1 MNASQPYPAA
11 AAPPLHSFQELRPR
25 ERARALLDAGT
36 FRELLDPFERIRSPW
51 LEPPGIIPQ
60 SDDGVVVARG
70 TIDARPAVCLAT
82 DGAFQGG
89 SLGEVSGAKIAGSLE
104 LALEESRAGRLQT
117 VVFSLDTGGVRLQEA
132 NLGLAAIAEA
142 HAAIVAL
149 KSFVPVIAVIAGPV
163 GCFGGMSITAA
174 LCSKL
179 IVTPDARLGLS
190 GPDVIEQEAGIA
202 EMDASDRP
210 AVWSIMGG
218 EQRYACSLAH
228 DLVADD
234 IPAIRGAVLRASL
247 PDSPG
252 AAPCID
258 SIRRHLEWVRS
269 LDPSRSPSPLALR
282 EGWTAADVACRR

>member
-1 MNASQPYPAA
+1 M
-11 AAPPLHSFQELRPR
+11 
-25 ERARALLDAGT
+25 LDQGT

-51 LEPPGIIPQ
+51 LESQGIISQ

-70 TIDARPAVCLAT
+70 TVGARLALCIAT

-104 LALEESRAGRLQT
+104 LVLEEARAGRP
-117 VVFSLDTGGVRLQEA
+117 VVVVLLLDTGGVRLQEA

-149 KSFVPVIAVIAGPV
+149 KSLVPVIGVIAGPV

-174 LCSKL
+174 LCTTL
-179 IVTPDARLGLS
+179 IVTRDARLGLS

-210 AVWSIMGG
+210 AIWSIIGG
-218 EQRYACSLAH
+218 EHRHACSLAH

-234 IPAIRGAVLRASL
+234 VGARREAVLRATLRDMPRDAS
-247 PDSPG
+247 S
-252 AAPCID
+252 IER
-258 SIRRHLEWVRS
+258 IRRHLEWVRS
-269 LDPSRSPSPLALR
+269 FEPSTPLDPLVLRVGRS
-282 EGWTAADVACRR
+282 GADTGCIG